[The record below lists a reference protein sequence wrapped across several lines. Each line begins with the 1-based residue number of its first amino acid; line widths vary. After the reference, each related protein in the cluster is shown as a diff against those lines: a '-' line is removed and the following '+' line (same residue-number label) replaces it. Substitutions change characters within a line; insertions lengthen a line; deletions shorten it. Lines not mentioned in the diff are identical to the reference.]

1 MAVNLADS
9 GPKMDWTRDNRIYD
23 RFSTW
28 KTNVECYFDS
38 VLADYQPKQKVA
50 LLRLWLGNES
60 HPLVQKW
67 ISTGKLDFS
76 SAEEKKNDR
85 GQVTQALSSGYI
97 LDTWWTLL
105 GEELKPKGN
114 RIISII
120 DWYSPKSKQG
130 SRNLNEWLTYVYNL
144 ADACNYKDSRDRIIR
159 DLLIVGCNST
169 SARDKIV

>member
-1 MAVNLADS
+1 MTA
-9 GPKMDWTRDNRIYD
+9 
-23 RFSTW
+23 FSTW

-105 GEELKPKGN
+105 EEELKPKG
-114 RIISII
+114 RKFYTPDS
-120 DWYSPKSKQG
+120 
-130 SRNLNEWLTYVYNL
+130 SRNEFYHTESPL
-144 ADACNYKDSRDRIIR
+144 CFI
-159 DLLIVGCNST
+159 
-169 SARDKIV
+169 